1 VVDFSPEAAQMQSME
16 VYLLDKKKELSDLIT
31 SMYPGREILYFLD
44 SKVKLF
50 HVDVVDAMN
59 SFPIFAGERA
69 KSVVGVMDVQNQLI
83 NSDSKDPIVVVM
95 GGGTVLDTS
104 GFALATFTKK
114 LKTIFVP
121 TTFSSQLEGF
131 FKEDVYINF
140 DRVKD
145 VMKVRF
151 QPNLLVNVMEFTKTQ
166 SFEEKRNSFIH
177 AAIIGLSHSKRFFRT
192 AFKVLTSNLLSNEEM
207 IKYIL
212 FESIQMRANTKGRLV
227 GEESAR
233 ALITASKLEMP
244 YLTALQYGVLIESFI
259 SNKFGFLSDE
269 SLKEVYNSVR
279 MCGNVHFD
287 LSSAVEELSYQEEP
301 LKVRLPIKI
310 GSAIEYQIF
319 PGFLTEMIYSA
330 HSKGFI

>member
-1 VVDFSPEAAQMQSME
+1 ME
-16 VYLLDKKKELSDLIT
+16 VHLLDKKRELSDLIS
-31 SMYPGREILYFLD
+31 SMYPERNVVYFLD

-50 HVDVVDAMN
+50 HFDVVDAMN
-59 SFPIFAGERA
+59 SFPIFGGERA

-83 NSDSKDPIVVVM
+83 NSDLNDPVVVVM

-131 FKEDVYINF
+131 FKEGVYINF

-151 QPNLLVNVMEFTKTQ
+151 HPDLLVNVMEFTKTQ
-166 SFEEKRNSFIH
+166 NIEEKRNSFIH
-177 AAIIGLSHSKRFFRT
+177 VVTVGLSHSKRFFST
-192 AFKVLTSNLLSNEEM
+192 AYKVLNSNLLSNEEM
-207 IKYIL
+207 TKYIV
-212 FESIQMRANTKGRLV
+212 FESIQMRANIKGKLV

-269 SLKEVYNSVR
+269 SLKEIYDLVR
-279 MCGNVHFD
+279 MCGNTHFD
-287 LSSAVEELSYQEEP
+287 LSGAVEELSYQEEP
-301 LKVRLPIKI
+301 LKVQLPVRI